1 MNNNDFLNE
10 LIETIKVKKV
20 YNNKNVIE
28 SYADKLSFWKESVLK
43 SNIRKWDDDL
53 INLENKFLKSLLTK
67 RGICNCYELNEEYQ
81 LSDKIFVWCGDE
93 AAICIDA
100 IAIPVTFELN
110 DSENN
115 YLYDLYYYNGVK
127 LRLKCLD
134 AMNDT
139 KLESSE
145 LVITRS
151 YNILSDFIIHVNYS
165 YDDLECFK
173 KSILNIMNC
182 CRINMIK
189 TIMLCFDKEDMVY
202 YKIALD
208 VVRDYLNKFG
218 VFFDKVIFKANKEI
232 LIEDLDNIEL

>member
-100 IAIPVTFELN
+100 IAIPVTFELT

-115 YLYDLYYYNGVK
+115 YLYDLYYYK
-127 LRLKCLD
+127 L
-134 AMNDT
+134 
-139 KLESSE
+139 
-145 LVITRS
+145 
-151 YNILSDFIIHVNYS
+151 F
-165 YDDLECFK
+165 
-173 KSILNIMNC
+173 
-182 CRINMIK
+182 
-189 TIMLCFDKEDMVY
+189 
-202 YKIALD
+202 
-208 VVRDYLNKFG
+208 
-218 VFFDKVIFKANKEI
+218 
-232 LIEDLDNIEL
+232 